1 MVHYKASSLLLL
13 VALLTTSN
21 LSSVGA
27 KSGYTV
33 RDLVENDLFSRDL
46 HAHGLITREEIEE
59 LFGRDMDA
67 DVTDLFERKQTTL
80 NQFHERHPVG
90 AANFFQ
96 SIGDF
101 VKRCARGYWKHMIR
115 KAHLLVGK
123 SDGKDELDFLPR
135 EEGFEAE
142 EVAQRSDVS
151 WLSQDTS
158 WFGKALNEYRDTV
171 LLNNPGIPESSR
183 LSSREDDD
191 FSFHLTRDLFD
202 ELLEG
207 RDLDHSDYE
216 VRGFGRSSF
225 EERDLDELYLEE
237 RYFDELD
244 LEERYED
251 LDLD

>member
-1 MVHYKASSLLLL
+1 LTSSN
-13 VALLTTSN
+13 V
-21 LSSVGA
+21 
-27 KSGYTV
+27 
-33 RDLVENDLFSRDL
+33 LFKPSR
-46 HAHGLITREEIEE
+46 
-59 LFGRDMDA
+59 
-67 DVTDLFERKQTTL
+67 
-80 NQFHERHPVG
+80 
-90 AANFFQ
+90 
-96 SIGDF
+96 
-101 VKRCARGYWKHMIR
+101 
-115 KAHLLVGK
+115 
-123 SDGKDELDFLPR
+123 
-135 EEGFEAE
+135 
-142 EVAQRSDVS
+142 
-151 WLSQDTS
+151 
-158 WFGKALNEYRDTV
+158 NEYRDTV

-207 RDLDHSDYE
+207 RDPDHSDYE